1 MNISN
6 VFFLLRS
13 ILIDAATTQFTRE
26 FRGINLLGQ
35 NNSLDLFIAFLSL
48 SLYKTFPQPF
58 ISYKASHECLF
69 IDLVPRWHQKYKWIG
84 SELKKSI
91 LVDDIEEYFSP
102 SSSPNIARSFSKLGP
117 RHCQGE
123 LKDIF

>member
-48 SLYKTFPQPF
+48 FVQ
-58 ISYKASHECLF
+58 
-69 IDLVPRWHQKYKWIG
+69 D
-84 SELKKSI
+84 
-91 LVDDIEEYFSP
+91 FS
-102 SSSPNIARSFSKLGP
+102 STYHLSPTKLAMNVY
-117 RHCQGE
+117 
-123 LKDIF
+123 L